1 MSSSYVS
8 FAKNTDIEFEQK
20 DRLRSRKLIIPV
32 FVPHMGCPHDCCFC
46 NQRTIS
52 GQTKPPAEDDV
63 RKIIDSY
70 KGIANNYGSVEIAF
84 YGGSFTAI
92 PLSQQE
98 MYLHTARNRVGRNVP
113 FRVSTR
119 PDCIDLPALELLEKY
134 GVHTIELGAQSMV
147 DHVLKA
153 SGRGHLAEDTVKAA
167 ELIKRR
173 GFTLGIQTMLGLP
186 GADRKTELYTVQ
198 QVIKLKPALVRI
210 YPTIVLEGTE
220 LARMYLE
227 GKYKAMQLA
236 AAVDLSAVIIP
247 AYEKNG
253 ITVIRTGLQS
263 SDNIGEGGKII
274 AGPYHPAFGEL
285 VRSRIALN
293 WLCGQIPDFIL
304 HPELRKNE
312 FRKNLSF
319 YGNSVK
325 IVFSGDRLNI
335 HVPAKLVSQFVGQH
349 HCNIKYI
356 GERYDCHIRVVGGD
370 T

>member
-1 MSSSYVS
+1 MSSRQNENI
-8 FAKNTDIEFEQK
+8 AFEQK
-20 DRLRSRKLIIPV
+20 DRLRRRKLIIPV

-52 GQTKPPAEDDV
+52 GQTEPPTEGDV
-63 RKIIDSY
+63 RRIIDSY
-70 KGIANNYGSVEIAF
+70 KSIMDHYGSVEIAF

-92 PLSQQE
+92 SASQQE
-98 MYLHTARNRVGRNVP
+98 MYLKTARDRVGCDVP

-119 PDCIDLPALELLEKY
+119 PDCIDLPTLELLRKY
-134 GVHTIELGAQSMV
+134 GVATIELGAQSMR
-147 DHVLKA
+147 DDVLKA
-153 SGRGHLAEDTVKAA
+153 SGRGHTVEDTVRASA
-167 ELIKRR
+167 LIKQE

-186 GADRKTELYTVQ
+186 HSDREAELCTAE
-198 QVIKLKPALVRI
+198 QVIDLKPELVRI
-210 YPTIVLEGTE
+210 YPTVVLEGTALE
-220 LARMYLE
+220 RMYKE
-227 GKYKAMQLA
+227 GKYKAMTLE
-236 AAVDLSAVIIP
+236 AAVDISAAIIP
-247 AYEKNG
+247 EYEKNG

-263 SDNIGEGGKII
+263 SDNISEDGKIT

-293 WLCGQIPDFIL
+293 WLCGRIPDPAL
-304 HPELRKNE
+304 HPEFRENE
-312 FRKNLSF
+312 FRKDLSF
-319 YGNSVK
+319 YGNHVK

-356 GERYDCHIRVVGGD
+356 GERYDCRVRVVGGD